1 MLSMD
6 LQPRQIAKVVYEA
19 IRAYD
24 GTLGQSDRPHWEG
37 ALQSDRDDMLNRVD
51 AFLRGQPYPP
61 ASIRPSDQC
70 KARILA
76 GIIGAFVLAYNPPIA
91 APQPP
96 VAVVPPPPPIPVE
109 KFEDPDASVSIF
121 SEETKAEV
129 AAIHAEDRQTVPEA
143 MAQADANIAAANEP
157 AEAVTG
163 AD

>member
-1 MLSMD
+1 MD
-6 LQPRQIAKVVYEA
+6 LHPRQIAKVVYEA

-24 GTLGQSDRPHWEG
+24 GTLGQSDRPHWEA

-51 AFLRGQPYPP
+51 AFLRGAPYPP

-109 KFEDPDASVSIF
+109 KFEDPDVNHNSIPHPN
-121 SEETKAEV
+121 TV
-129 AAIHAEDRQTVPEA
+129 AEA
-143 MAQADANIAAANEP
+143 MAQADANISAANEP
-157 AEAVTG
+157 AEDVTG
-163 AD
+163 SD